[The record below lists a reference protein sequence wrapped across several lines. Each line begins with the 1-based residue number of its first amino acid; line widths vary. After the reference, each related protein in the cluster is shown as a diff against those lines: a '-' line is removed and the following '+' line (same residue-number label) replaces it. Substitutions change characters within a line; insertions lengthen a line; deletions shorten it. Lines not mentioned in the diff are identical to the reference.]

1 MRANPFFRPL
11 ALVLCLML
19 LLSTLSA
26 CGTPTAAPSAEAS
39 AETTTDEVESSVSE
53 EPPVVSDTP
62 QESTAVSAVEA
73 DSATETAT
81 APGAFSLPICEETE
95 TISYWFEMSPM
106 VASYLNTMNDNI
118 TYQLLEELTNVHLDF
133 WAVTDETDQKFN
145 LMVASGDYADI
156 MVWGSRYYAGGAIK
170 AVEDGVF
177 MELTDV
183 IDEYMPNY
191 AYRISDPDVYGQ
203 IVMSD
208 GNIGEIFTLNR
219 NPVKPGLGPIA
230 RKDWLDDLGIDPA
243 SIVTY
248 DDYHEMLTLFK
259 NEKGATSALYL
270 GPNGVPSGNYLT
282 AGYGIAA
289 YTDVTSATGAYYQD
303 NGVVSYGPIQ
313 PAFKDYLTMIHT
325 WYDEGLIS
333 PDYLSN
339 SDVQVSAGDVTDGST
354 GLWYH
359 MSQIMSEHTA
369 SAIDEGFESVAIQD
383 AVMEEGQLNRLGNYT
398 GSTVEANSLSI
409 SATCENIEV
418 VAKWVDFAFSEEG
431 SLIYSYGVEGETFTY
446 NEDGQPEFTDLI
458 SNNPDG
464 LGAIVAC
471 NLYAI
476 QTGVGYLYEDRFNS
490 TYPVEA
496 LEAGDIW
503 LSTIDTDNLMSI
515 PAAAQLTAEDAEIY
529 AQQYSNI
536 LTYVGENIAK
546 FITGARSLDE
556 FDDYVADIEA
566 MGIDTCVSCWQNAV
580 DTYLEAR

>member
-1 MRANPFFRPL
+1 MIKMNNFHRIFSVAICL
-11 ALVLCLML
+11 ALVF
-19 LLSTLSA
+19 SIFSA
-26 CGTPTAAPSAEAS
+26 CGTGTNSNASVDTATSENSVDTDASKTTSNAPTIEPTE
-39 AETTTDEVESSVSE
+39 EGLES
-53 EPPVVSDTP
+53 
-62 QESTAVSAVEA
+62 ESTDTSDIQA
-73 DSATETAT
+73 ATIPEE
-81 APGAFSLPICEETE
+81 FQLPICQDVE

-170 AVEDGVF
+170 AVEDSVF

-191 AYRISDPDVYGQ
+191 AYRIADPDVYGQ
-203 IVMSD
+203 IIMNN

-219 NPVKPGLGPIA
+219 NPVKPGVGPIA
-230 RKDWLDDLGIDPA
+230 RKDWLDDLNIDPT

-248 DDYHEMLTLFK
+248 DDYHEMLTRFK
-259 NEKGATSALYL
+259 NEKGATGALYL

-289 YTDVTSATGAYYQD
+289 YTDVTSSTGAYYQD
-303 NGVVSYGPIQ
+303 NGVVAYGPIQ
-313 PAFKDYLTMIHT
+313 SAFKDYLAMIHT

-333 PDYLSN
+333 PDYLN
-339 SDVQVSAGDVTDGST
+339 HSDIQVSAGDVTDGST

-383 AVMEEGQLNRLGNYT
+383 AVMNEGDLNRLGNYS
-398 GSTVEANSLSI
+398 GSTVESNSLSI
-409 SATCENIEV
+409 SATCENIET
-418 VAKWVDFAFSEEG
+418 VAKWVDFAFSEQG
-431 SLIYSYGVEGETFTY
+431 SLIYSYGVEGETFEY
-446 NEDGQPEFTDLI
+446 DEEGNPGFTELI
-458 SNNPDG
+458 GNNPDG
-464 LGAIVAC
+464 LGTIVAC

-490 TYPVEA
+490 TYPASA

-503 LSTIDTDNLMSI
+503 MSTIDVDNLISI
-515 PAAAQLTAEDAEIY
+515 PAAAQLSAMDAEIY
-529 AQQYSNI
+529 AEKYSNI

-556 FDDYVADIEA
+556 FDDYVQDIEA
-566 MGIDTCVSCWQNAV
+566 MGIAECVACWQNAV
-580 DTYLEAR
+580 DTYLAQ